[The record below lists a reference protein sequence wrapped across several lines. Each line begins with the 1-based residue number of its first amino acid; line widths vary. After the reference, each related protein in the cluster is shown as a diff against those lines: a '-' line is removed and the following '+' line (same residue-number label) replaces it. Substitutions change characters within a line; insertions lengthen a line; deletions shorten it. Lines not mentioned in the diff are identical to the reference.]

1 MSEVDPARIFARL
14 RAEVQGGRPGTG
26 HSDPQERAEPPRLAW
41 RVNAERFA
49 AVTSDLPY
57 MHRPGTVGR
66 IRGYLLMPIKFVL
79 RKLMRWYVEPLAIQQ
94 REFNA
99 TVLLALDE
107 LTEWTAEQVARL
119 ERSVSKQ

>member
-1 MSEVDPARIFARL
+1 MSDVDPARIFARL
-14 RAEVQGGRPGTG
+14 RSELQAPPGTG
-26 HSDPQERAEPPRLAW
+26 EVDAQRSADPPKLAW
-41 RVNAERFA
+41 RLTAERFA
-49 AVTSDLPY
+49 SVTTDLPY
-57 MHRPGTVGR
+57 MHRPGTLGR

-99 TVLLALDE
+99 AVLHALDE

-119 ERSVSKQ
+119 ERGAGKQ

>member
-14 RAEVQGGRPGTG
+14 RAEVQARPRTG

-49 AVTSDLPY
+49 AVTTDLPY
-57 MHRPGTVGR
+57 MHRPGTLGR

-99 TVLLALDE
+99 AVLLALDE
-107 LTEWTAEQVARL
+107 LTAWTAEQVARL